1 MSKNPQPDLQRPSK
15 PVKDFTDEELV
26 ALIQNSFDR
35 FESSA
40 DGWESA
46 VGMMFLGKYMG
57 WKIVHL
63 VHSQATVKKYEKIL
77 GIDVKTDF
85 DPTTDASRR
94 SNAWKAIE
102 GFSNFW
108 KAVKGE
114 TDIPDARSP
123 VIGSAQ

>member
-1 MSKNPQPDLQRPSK
+1 MVKKLNAEVNRSSK
-15 PVKDFTDEELV
+15 PVKDLTDAELV
-26 ALIQNSFDR
+26 ELIASSFNR
-35 FESSA
+35 FEGTA
-40 DGWESA
+40 DSWESA

-85 DPTTDASRR
+85 EPSTDASQR
-94 SNAWKAIE
+94 SVAWKAIE

-114 TDIPDARSP
+114 TDIPNARSQ
-123 VIGSAQ
+123 VIDSAG